1 MGTAIKLNFSYNQ
14 ILSIVK
20 QLPVRE
26 KIKLSKE
33 LEKEGIE
40 SKLSDILK
48 VFKTDELQEIDI
60 QEEIESVRKAIYENK
75 AD

>member
-26 KIKLSKE
+26 KNKLSKE
-33 LEKEGIE
+33 LDK
-40 SKLSDILK
+40 
-48 VFKTDELQEIDI
+48 
-60 QEEIESVRKAIYENK
+60 
-75 AD
+75 